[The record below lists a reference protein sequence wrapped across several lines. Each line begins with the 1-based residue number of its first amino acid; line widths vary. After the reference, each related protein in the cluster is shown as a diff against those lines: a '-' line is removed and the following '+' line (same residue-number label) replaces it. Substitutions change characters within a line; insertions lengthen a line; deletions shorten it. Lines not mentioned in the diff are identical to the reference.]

1 MLRGHVL
8 FGDGCGM
15 KALAVDVCGLG
26 GAAMLGYGLWLVH
39 PALLCVVY
47 GGGMFAAALAW
58 TIAKRKGG
66 R

>member
-1 MLRGHVL
+1 
-8 FGDGCGM
+8 M
-15 KALAVDVCGLG
+15 KEFAVDVCGLG
-26 GAAMLGYGLWLVH
+26 GAGLLGYGLWLVH

-47 GGGMFAAALAW
+47 GGGMVAAALAW